1 LNISRDRTVVGFTTT
16 YAIPSQ
22 YNRNI
27 VESGVKHNNP
37 NPDPIIVKQYC
48 FEDFGGKSCSLC
60 YDFVAAF
67 N

>member
-1 LNISRDRTVVGFTTT
+1 MTAPLDYDTNLS
-16 YAIPSQ
+16 S
-22 YNRNI
+22 
-27 VESGVKHNNP
+27 NNSNLR

-48 FEDFGGKSCSLC
+48 FEDFGGKSCSLG